1 MVVDEVSDAQACIEY
16 LRKNNV
22 GRASFMVLKK
32 LKSYGMD
39 KVATPE
45 NVPRL
50 FDLLTPNDE
59 RYAPAFFKAIGNTL
73 VANDM
78 DQANRIAFG
87 RHRWRVVTLAGGV
100 IETSGAMSGGGS
112 QVSRG
117 GMSSKRVAT
126 ISPETLKTYED
137 ESSDAANRLQE
148 ATANLQKAEMELDG
162 LSTRGPEIDM
172 AYQKL
177 GLDIENVKKRITEA
191 EKRVKDLGYVYFFLL
206 SVIVRIVTA
215 HPFSAQNKPNTGDL
229 ARISRLEQEIAK
241 ANDALEKLREQSS
254 RIDQDIKSLEKK
266 ILDIGGS
273 KLLSQKSKV
282 DGIRL
287 HINLANEEITK
298 AEVAKSKA
306 EKDAAKLETTVNTN
320 TKALEAIETELEE
333 LDEQI
338 ARLVEYVAKLKEN
351 VENAQNAAENSKED
365 LETLKVKLDAKEE
378 QIAAFR
384 QKEVRKSLLAYPSVA
399 TDQSF

>member
-1 MVVDEVSDAQACIEY
+1 MVVDDVSDAQACIEY
-16 LRKNNV
+16 LRRNNV
-22 GRASFMVLKK
+22 GRASFVVLNK
-32 LKSYGMD
+32 LTRHGMD
-39 KVATPE
+39 QVATPE

-50 FDLLTPNDE
+50 FDLVTPNHE

-87 RHRWRVVTLAGGV
+87 RHRWRVVTLAGGL

-117 GMSSKRVAT
+117 GMSSKQAVAT
-126 ISPETLKTYED
+126 VSPQVLRTYEK
-137 ESSDAANRLQE
+137 ESQDAANRLQE
-148 ATANLQKAEMELDG
+148 ATVAMREAEMELER

-177 GLDIENVKKRITEA
+177 GLDIENVKKRIIEA
-191 EKRVKDLGYVYFFLL
+191 DKRVKDLGYIHFF
-206 SVIVRIVTA
+206 SYHQFHYQSSDS
-215 HPFSAQNKPNTGDL
+215 HPFSSQNKPNTGDL
-229 ARISRLEQEIAK
+229 ARISKLEQEITK
-241 ANDALEKLREQSS
+241 ASGALEKLKEQSS
-254 RIDQDIKSLEKK
+254 RIDQDIKNLEKK

-273 KLLSQKSKV
+273 RLLTQKSKV

-306 EKDAAKLETTVNTN
+306 EKDAAKLETTVNSN
-320 TKALEAIETELEE
+320 TKALEAIEKELEE

-338 ARLVEYVAKLKEN
+338 AGLVDYVAKLKEN
-351 VENAQNAAENSKED
+351 VENAQSAAENSKED
-365 LETLKVKLDAKEE
+365 LETLKVELDAKEE

-384 QKEVRKSLLAYPSVA
+384 QKEVISSSSRMHCY
-399 TDQSF
+399 

>member
-1 MVVDEVSDAQACIEY
+1 MVVDEVSEAQACIEH

-39 KVATPE
+39 KIATPE

-50 FDLLTPNDE
+50 FDLVTPNHE
-59 RYAPAFFKAIGNTL
+59 NYAPAFFKAIGNTL

-87 RHRWRVVTLAGGV
+87 RQRWRVVTLAGGV

-117 GMSSKRVAT
+117 GMSSKKAAT
-126 ISPETLKTYED
+126 ISPQQLRTYEKD
-137 ESSDAANRLQE
+137 NEDAAKRLQE
-148 ATANLQKAEMELDG
+148 ATATLQEAETELER
-162 LSTRGPEIDM
+162 LSIRGPEIDM

-177 GLDIENVKKRITEA
+177 SLDIENVKKRITEA
-191 EKRVKDLGYVYFFLL
+191 EKRVKDLGYVSLLL
-206 SVIVRIVTA
+206 S
-215 HPFSAQNKPNTGDL
+215 HHQNCDPHFFSSQNKPNTGDL
-229 ARISRLEQEIAK
+229 ARISKLEQEIAK
-241 ANDALEKLREQSS
+241 ANGALEKLKEQSS
-254 RIDQDIKSLEKK
+254 SIDQDIKNLEKK

-273 KLLSQKSKV
+273 KLLTQKSKV

-306 EKDAAKLETTVNTN
+306 EKDAAKLEKSINSNTQ
-320 TKALEAIETELEE
+320 ALEDIEKEIEE
-333 LDEQI
+333 LNEQI
-338 ARLVEYVAKLKEN
+338 AALVDYVAKLKDN

-365 LETLKVKLDAKEE
+365 LETLKVELDAKEE
-378 QIAAFR
+378 QIATFR
-384 QKEVRKSLLAYPSVA
+384 QREVSKPLLARIM
-399 TDQSF
+399 T